1 MSTSTVFG
9 QEHSYFK
16 GLGSGISSG
25 NAVLPPQAIPEKKKN
40 DNWKKACLDNLER
53 EGLKQYVENLPM
65 TDYYKMISGDMA
77 YIDLVDEDQD
87 LVYSYVQDFKKN
99 SLNLPTYLKHYDIM
113 YPVVSK
119 IVGEWSMQYDKL
131 RFDTTDETST
141 NEYIKERTLKLQQ
154 YTEALFENQKNKML
168 ALSGVDIKTEFESEE
183 EYQQYQQGIDQII
196 ADHFPEKVDKD
207 MKKNFKTEAAQ
218 WAEKTWDRDYERYRI
233 NILESLEARDI
244 LLTGKSA
251 RHYRIG
257 HDYYYP
263 EYWHPVEVFHS
274 KEASLTRL
282 EDSEF
287 VGRVKWYTVTE
298 LMSNYGHILSEKE
311 RIQIYKSYFGDD
323 YAEFSTSRSSEQSVS
338 VRGEGYFDR
347 MMVPFKGYS
356 DHKLSLEF
364 EEATGIPLSE
374 YTDTATGET
383 RPSYS
388 MPLPNTVL
396 NYGATLSQKLRT
408 DFEIRTDTIQTT
420 EVYWKGS
427 KKIGMMTYR
436 SKSGSLNTIEVDEE
450 ILGDV
455 LDQYDIKKLRKVSLT
470 EYNMLSD
477 DDRENTLVWVDTPVG
492 YRGIKIKVSGI
503 GLEDDIYKVEKLP
516 YQIKGEKGNI
526 FDIKLPVTG
535 HVGNSYC
542 KMIRPYQIA
551 FNYFMNQTQSYLEK
565 EIGAFFVIDVNAI
578 PTEYFNMKE
587 GDDALYGIRNLAKTT
602 GFLPTDFSR
611 NTLNQ
616 NGGLTFNPMTY
627 QSATYTEPM
636 QRNLVMA
643 EKYKWM
649 AYETLGLTP
658 TSMGSPSEY
667 STVEGINVGQKSYF
681 AQTFGIEQIL
691 MENKRSNV
699 EIHMTIAQYCQLHNK
714 DANYIYMASN
724 NELEFLQSIKDED
737 FSLRQIDVRAIYNPT
752 KNMLF
757 QQLRQTLM
765 ANNTM
770 GNDAL
775 STIELFMSDDFMEL
789 KEAAMRARQ
798 YMEKTNAQKME
809 HEKELM
815 AAETQKEMKIHEDE
829 VQAKRERNETTLEAA
844 SLSAQGRTAA
854 LSHDVNGTEAIQQ
867 STENYLKNKEI
878 DNKDANEKSKIQND
892 LANASKNIQLK
903 LEQMQIDK
911 EKLNIE
917 RDKLSAMKYQADARN
932 RDSIINKN

>member
-1 MSTSTVFG
+1 MATSTVFG
-9 QEHSYFK
+9 QEYSYFR
-16 GLGSGISSG
+16 GLGSVSSG

-40 DNWKKACLDNLER
+40 DKWKKACLDNLER

-65 TDYYKMISGDMA
+65 SDYYKMISGDMA
-77 YIDLVDEDQD
+77 YIDVIDNDTDML
-87 LVYSYVQDFKKN
+87 YSYVQDFKKN
-99 SLNLPTYLKHYDIM
+99 SLNLPAYLKHYDIM

-141 NEYIKERTLKLQQ
+141 NDYIKERTQKLEE
-154 YTEALFENQKNKML
+154 YTQALFKQQLNKML
-168 ALSGVDIKTEFESEE
+168 VLNGIDVQSEFASEE
-183 EYQQYQQGIDQII
+183 EYQAYQQQLDQIVK
-196 ADHFPEKVDKD
+196 DYFPEKVEKE

-263 EYWHPVEVFHS
+263 EYWHPIEVFHS
-274 KEASLTRL
+274 KEASLSRL

-298 LMSNYGHILSEKE
+298 LINNYGHILSERE
-311 RIQIYKSYFGDD
+311 RIQIYKAYFGAD
-323 YAEFSTSRSSEQSVS
+323 YTDFSSQTTAEQSVS
-338 VRGEGYFDR
+338 LLGEGYFDR
-347 MMVPFKGYS
+347 MMVPFKGYA
-356 DHKLSLEF
+356 DHQLSLEF
-364 EEATGIPLSE
+364 ENATGIALSE
-374 YTDTATGET
+374 HTNLETGVT

-388 MPLPNTVL
+388 MPLHNRNPL
-396 NYGATLSQKLRT
+396 GYGAVLSKKLRT

-427 KKIGMMTYR
+427 KKIGILTY
-436 SKSGSLNTIEVDEE
+436 KSNSGTLNTIEVDED
-450 ILGDV
+450 ILADV
-455 LDQYDIKKLRKVSLT
+455 IEKYEIKKLRKISLA
-470 EYNMLSD
+470 EHGMLSD
-477 DDRENTLVWVDTPVG
+477 EEKVNTVIWVDTPIG
-492 YRGIKIKVSGI
+492 YRGIKIRVSGI
-503 GLEDDIYKVEKLP
+503 GLADDIYKVEQLP

-526 FDIKLPVTG
+526 FDIKLPVCG

-551 FNYFMNQTQSYLEK
+551 FNYYMNQTQSYLEK

-578 PTEYFNMKE
+578 PTEYFDLPE
-587 GDDALYGIRNLAKTT
+587 GDEALYGIRNLAKTT
-602 GFLPTDFSR
+602 GFLATDYSR

-627 QSATYTEPM
+627 QSATFTEPM
-636 QRNLVMA
+636 QRNLAMA

-658 TSMGSPSEY
+658 TVMGSPNQY
-667 STVEGINVGQKSYF
+667 STNEGIQVGQKASF
-681 AQTFGIEQIL
+681 AQTFNIDQVL

-699 EIHMTIAQYCQLHNK
+699 EIHMTVAQYCQLNNK

-724 NELEFLQSIKDED
+724 NELEFLQAIEDEN

-775 STIELFMSDDFMEL
+775 ATIELFMSDDFMEL

-798 YMEKTNAQKME
+798 YAEKMQQQTMV
-809 HEKELM
+809 H
-815 AAETQKEMKIHEDE
+815 QKEMAQMELQKEEKFHNDE
-829 VQAKRERNETTLEAA
+829 IQVKREKNETAVEVA
-844 SLSAQGRTAA
+844 SLNSQGRTAA
-854 LSHDVNGTEAIQQ
+854 LSHDTDGTEAIQR
-867 STENYLKNKEI
+867 SAEIYLKGKEV
-878 DNKDANEKSKIQND
+878 DNKNNAELLRIKND
-892 LANASKNIQLK
+892 LTTATQNFENRVSELSLQ
-903 LEQMQIDK
+903 Q

-917 RDKLSAMKYQADARN
+917 REKIAAMKYQADARN
-932 RDSIINKN
+932 RDSVINKN